1 MKISIGKLGILRYDT
16 CMEQNNKRKVSLE
29 EIREGCIKLNGT
41 DGGEAEVCMAQE
53 ELRQGIS
60 IVQSY
65 KRSATFYG
73 SARLTE
79 DHPAY
84 KKAERIARRVAQELE
99 YAVLSGGGPGIM
111 EAASRGAREGGG
123 KAVGMTIR
131 LNHEQVTNKYIT
143 EEIPFYFFFT
153 RKVTMHYT
161 TDACLFFPGGFGTFD
176 ELFETI
182 TLKQTGKID
191 PVPTILVGEEFWK
204 PLQKFIDEMLVDKY
218 KTVSPEEL
226 ALYTITDDED
236 EIIRIIRDSKVRK
249 EG

>member
-1 MKISIGKLGILRYDT
+1 MND
-16 CMEQNNKRKVSLE
+16 QNVIENIKKRVSLE
-29 EIREGCIKLNGT
+29 EIKEGCIKLNGG
-41 DGGEAEVCMAQE
+41 DGTETEVCMIQE

-60 IVQSY
+60 TVQSY
-65 KRSATFYG
+65 KTSATFYG

-79 DHPAY
+79 DHPDYQKAQRLAY
-84 KKAERIARRVAQELE
+84 RMAKELG

-111 EAASRGAREGGG
+111 EAASRGAYEAGG

-176 ELFETI
+176 ELFETL
-182 TLKQTGKID
+182 TLKQTNKID
-191 PVPTILVGEEFWK
+191 PIPTILVGTEFWK
-204 PLQKFIDEMLVDKY
+204 PLQKVIDDVLVDKY

-226 ALYTITDDED
+226 KLYTITDDED
-236 EIIRIIRDSKVRK
+236 EILKIIQDSKVRK
-249 EG
+249 G